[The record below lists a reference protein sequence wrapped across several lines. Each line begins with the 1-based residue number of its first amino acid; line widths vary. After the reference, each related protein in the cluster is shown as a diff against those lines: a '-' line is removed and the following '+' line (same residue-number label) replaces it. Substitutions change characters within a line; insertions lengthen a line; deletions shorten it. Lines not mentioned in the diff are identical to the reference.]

1 MAWYR
6 AISTGVA
13 STLARWEVSTN
24 SGSTWTAASVLP
36 TAADDVYPNGFTV
49 TLDYDIVADKLINRT
64 ALGVAAGGSFPIG
77 AANTITADIYGGT
90 VSCVSYNGTAF
101 KTIVGDLFGS
111 ITTALAAAVDNTSTG
126 TIYIV
131 GNATGGSVN
140 ASMAIYNRS
149 SGVSQVV
156 GDCIGGTSSNAP
168 GLYNGVNPGGGGN
181 CIVARA
187 IASSTHAGVLSLG
200 ATITV
205 VTAISHT
212 NVVALRGNTSS
223 IYHVTNAICTGGQ
236 MICDVMTRVLMQ
248 PNGYFQF
255 PDTASNFT
263 IYNSLASQGQA
274 SASDVRS
281 GTSYANGTL
290 TGTAAIPPAASVAL
304 NVPVD
309 NTVGSYVLTVD
320 TNAIVSG
327 VTSGLTANLPSVLS
341 QPLAEDL
348 LTEIS
353 TSSNPVAERLR
364 NVSTVQ
370 TTGSQLTALT
380 IS

>member
-13 STLARWEVSTN
+13 SDLARWEVSTN

-36 TAADDVYPNGFTV
+36 TESDDVYPNSYTV

-140 ASMAIYNRS
+140 ASTAIYNRS

-156 GDCIGGTSSNAP
+156 GDCIGGTNSNAP
-168 GLYNGVNPGGGGN
+168 G
-181 CIVARA
+181 
-187 IASSTHAGVLSLG
+187 
-200 ATITV
+200 
-205 VTAISHT
+205 
-212 NVVALRGNTSS
+212 
-223 IYHVTNAICTGGQ
+223 
-236 MICDVMTRVLMQ
+236 
-248 PNGYFQF
+248 
-255 PDTASNFT
+255 
-263 IYNSLASQGQA
+263 
-274 SASDVRS
+274 
-281 GTSYANGTL
+281 
-290 TGTAAIPPAASVAL
+290 
-304 NVPVD
+304 
-309 NTVGSYVLTVD
+309 
-320 TNAIVSG
+320 
-327 VTSGLTANLPSVLS
+327 
-341 QPLAEDL
+341 
-348 LTEIS
+348 
-353 TSSNPVAERLR
+353 
-364 NVSTVQ
+364 
-370 TTGSQLTALT
+370 
-380 IS
+380 